1 MNITLLDCESSVFSQ
16 LASRVAAILVC
27 VQRSCCSRGEGFVV
41 SPTMAR
47 DGVRVSYVTDEGL
60 ELVAQAMAKMGLR
73 PTVDADVRQ
82 VRVRA

>member
-16 LASRVAAILVC
+16 LALRVAAILVC
-27 VQRSCCSRGEGFVV
+27 VPRRFCSGEAFQV
-41 SPTMAR
+41 SPTMTR
-47 DGVRVSYVTDEGL
+47 DGVRVSFVTDEGL
-60 ELVAQAMAKMGLR
+60 LAVAQALQSMGLR